1 MTTFFTFIGVCGS
14 ILTFAVP
21 ILIYE
26 LVFAVIV
33 DIVWGILLIVALN
46 IYIAK
51 LKNESAIKLVIE
63 HVSLAV
69 VVKTISYFTG
79 KLIGGWIQ

>member
-1 MTTFFTFIGVCGS
+1 MRPRSNKKLKISYFTFWVRFPRI
-14 ILTFAVP
+14 P
-21 ILIYE
+21 
-26 LVFAVIV
+26 
-33 DIVWGILLIVALN
+33 ILLIVALN

-63 HVSLAV
+63 HVFLAV
-69 VVKTISYFTG
+69 VVITISYFTG

>member
-1 MTTFFTFIGVCGS
+1 
-14 ILTFAVP
+14 
-21 ILIYE
+21 LIYE